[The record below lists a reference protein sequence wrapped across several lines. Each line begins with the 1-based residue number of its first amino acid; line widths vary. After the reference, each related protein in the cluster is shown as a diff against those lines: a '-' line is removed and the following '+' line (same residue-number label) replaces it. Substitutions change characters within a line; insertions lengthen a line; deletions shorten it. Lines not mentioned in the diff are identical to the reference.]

1 MHRSRVIPCLL
12 LHKGGLVKTTQFSKP
27 RYIGDPI
34 NTVRIL
40 NEKEADELLFL
51 DIGATATG
59 SAPKID
65 LIQEIV
71 SEAFMPICYGGG
83 VTTIGQMRQLFRAG
97 VEKVSLSS
105 AALRQPDLISE
116 AAREFGS
123 QAVIVTL
130 DIRKTSRW
138 SGKYSV
144 VIHNGQQQVSGDPVD
159 LARKM
164 EELGAGELVL
174 SFVDRDSVMAGYDV
188 GFVGEVSRQL
198 QIPVIALGGAGS
210 LQDIREVIRVGG
222 AAAAAAGSLFVYYG
236 KHRAV
241 LINYPSQKEL
251 SDLFEENAENVSSC
265 V

>member
-12 LHKGGLVKTTQFSKP
+12 LSEDGLVKTVKFSNP

-51 DIGATATG
+51 DIGATTSG
-59 SAPKID
+59 VAPKID
-65 LIQEIV
+65 LVQEIV

-83 VTTIGQMRQLFRAG
+83 VTTIAEMRQLFRAG
-97 VEKVSLSS
+97 VEKVSLSA
-105 AALRQPDLISE
+105 AALSRPNLVRE
-116 AAREFGS
+116 AAIEFGS

-130 DIRKTSRW
+130 DVKLSRA
-138 SGKYSV
+138 GKYCV
-144 VIHNGQQQVSGDPVD
+144 VIHNGQRELPDEPIGAA
-159 LARKM
+159 LKM
-164 EELGAGELVL
+164 EELGAGELVI
-174 SFVDRDSVMAGYDV
+174 SSVDRDGTMVGYDV
-188 GFVGEVSRQL
+188 ELVRTVSRRL
-198 QIPVIALGGAGS
+198 QIPVIALGGASG
-210 LQDIREVIRVGG
+210 LEDVRRVIREGG

-241 LINYPSQKEL
+241 LINYPSQQEL
-251 SDLFEENAENVSSC
+251 HELFEETVSET